1 MAVFKTIVFIIYIL
15 CAAAP
20 SAEKIDVDE
29 DGRITGL
36 F

>member
-1 MAVFKTIVFIIYIL
+1 MPGLPKVPA
-15 CAAAP
+15 
-20 SAEKIDVDE
+20 AEKIDVDG